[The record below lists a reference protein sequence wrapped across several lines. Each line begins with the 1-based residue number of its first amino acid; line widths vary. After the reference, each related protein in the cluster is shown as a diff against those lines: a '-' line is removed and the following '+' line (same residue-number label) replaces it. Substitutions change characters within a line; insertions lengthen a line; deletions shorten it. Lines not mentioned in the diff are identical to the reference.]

1 MFRLLG
7 GGVFGDTPAGLPKS
21 QLAILP
27 GTSHVTVVEQADMLL
42 SIIPRF
48 LDAPIPEAGATT

>member
-7 GGVFGDTPAGLPKS
+7 GGVFGDMPPGLPNS

-27 GTSHVTVVEQADMLL
+27 GTSHVTLIDRAKLLL
-42 SIIPRF
+42 SMIPTF
-48 LDAPIPEAGATT
+48 HDTPLPETT

>member
-1 MFRLLG
+1 
-7 GGVFGDTPAGLPKS
+7 
-21 QLAILP
+21 
-27 GTSHVTVVEQADMLL
+27 VTVVEQADMLL